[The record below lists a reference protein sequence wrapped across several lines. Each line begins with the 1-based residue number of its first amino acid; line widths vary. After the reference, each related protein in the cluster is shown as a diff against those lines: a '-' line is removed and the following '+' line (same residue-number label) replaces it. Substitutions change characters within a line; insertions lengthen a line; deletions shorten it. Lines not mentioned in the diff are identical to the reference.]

1 MGKLGMTFMVFTL
14 ALFAVESTVIHA
26 DLEQKCLDCHKE
38 QQIPN
43 TLIVKRYLMQYS
55 TDERIEEAMFNYLKD
70 PKKEHSIMP
79 APFFSKFPMKE
90 SLYLNDASLHKY
102 IQDFLEKFDIKKR
115 LILERS
121 SD

>member
-1 MGKLGMTFMVFTL
+1 MGKLSMTFMVLTL
-14 ALFAVESTVIHA
+14 SLFAVEPTVIHD
-26 DLEQKCLDCHKE
+26 DLEQKCLNCHKE

-55 TDERIEEAMFNYLKD
+55 TDERIEEAMYRYLKD
-70 PKKEHSIMP
+70 PKKEYSIMP

-90 SLYLNDASLHKY
+90 KVVFDDLSLKESIKS
-102 IQDFLEKFDIKKR
+102 FLEKYNMKKR

-121 SD
+121 SE